1 MAPPSQGQ
9 EASDEPMLLID
20 AGMHTS
26 VIGGLGV
33 DRAGQYLVTA
43 DVGSVRIWELPGGQ
57 LLRTIRLP
65 GALEILALTLSHDG
79 STVAVAAGRPDT
91 MDSIFLFDRATGRLV
106 RRISDVL
113 VYALAISPDG
123 RFLAS
128 NGWDG
133 LRILRIADGTLTISV

>member
-1 MAPPSQGQ
+1 MVVAIVLVMAPPSQGQ

-79 STVAVAAGRPDT
+79 STVAVAAGRQDIRP
-91 MDSIFLFDRATGRLV
+91 MDRSFSDPPALV
-106 RRISDVL
+106 LQCMRTARRYLWSTYL
-113 VYALAISPDG
+113 
-123 RFLAS
+123 
-128 NGWDG
+128 
-133 LRILRIADGTLTISV
+133 